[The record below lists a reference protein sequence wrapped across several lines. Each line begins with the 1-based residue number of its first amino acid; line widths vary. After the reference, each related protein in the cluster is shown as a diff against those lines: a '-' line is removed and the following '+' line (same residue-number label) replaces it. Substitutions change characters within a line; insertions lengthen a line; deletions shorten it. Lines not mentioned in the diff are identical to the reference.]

1 MGNRMRSFL
10 TLGAAAVALA
20 IAAPALAQTTS
31 PTAPA
36 QDPATA
42 APAQDST
49 TAPTGTSAPTAGTA
63 TATATAPVTAGQPVK
78 DNTGATIGTVA
89 EVKPDAS
96 GKTMAAIKM
105 DDKTFA
111 VDVANLAVRDG
122 ATLINASKAEI
133 EGMLGGAKKQ

>member
-1 MGNRMRSFL
+1 MRSFL

-49 TAPTGTSAPTAGTA
+49 TAPTGTPAPTAGTA
-63 TATATAPVTAGQPVK
+63 AATAPVTAGQPVK

>member
-36 QDPATA
+36 QDPAA
-42 APAQDST
+42 AQAPA
-49 TAPTGTSAPTAGTA
+49 TASTGTSAPTAA
-63 TATATAPVTAGQPVK
+63 TAAAPVTAGQPVK

-133 EGMLGGAKKQ
+133 EGMLGGVKTQ

>member
-1 MGNRMRSFL
+1 MRSFL

-20 IAAPALAQTTS
+20 IAAPALAQTTT

-36 QDPATA
+36 QDPAA
-42 APAQDST
+42 ATPTQDST
-49 TAPTGTSAPTAGTA
+49 TAPTGTSAPTAA
-63 TATATAPVTAGQPVK
+63 TAAAPVTAGQPVK
-78 DNTGATIGTVA
+78 DNSGAVIGSVA
-89 EVKPDAS
+89 EVKPDAT
-96 GKTMAAIKM
+96 GKSMATIKM

-133 EGMLGGAKKQ
+133 EGMLGGAQKQ

>member
-1 MGNRMRSFL
+1 MRSFL
-10 TLGAAAVALA
+10 TLGAATIALA
-20 IAAPALAQTTS
+20 FAAPALAQTTA
-31 PTAPA
+31 PAAPA
-36 QDPATA
+36 QDPAAAAATTP
-42 APAQDST
+42 APA
-49 TAPTGTSAPTAGTA
+49 AAA
-63 TATATAPVTAGQPVK
+63 APVTAGQPVK

-133 EGMLGGAKKQ
+133 EGMLGGAKK

>member
-49 TAPTGTSAPTAGTA
+49 TAPTGTSAPTAG

>member
-36 QDPATA
+36 QDPAA
-42 APAQDST
+42 AQAPA
-49 TAPTGTSAPTAGTA
+49 TASTGTSAPTAA
-63 TATATAPVTAGQPVK
+63 TAAAPVTAGQPVK

-133 EGMLGGAKKQ
+133 EGMLGGVKK

>member
-20 IAAPALAQTTS
+20 IAAPALAQTTT

-36 QDPATA
+36 QDPAAA

-63 TATATAPVTAGQPVK
+63 TAAAPVTAGQPVK
-78 DNTGATIGTVA
+78 DNSGAVIGSVA
-89 EVKPDAS
+89 EVKPDAT
-96 GKTMAAIKM
+96 GKSMATIKM

>member
-1 MGNRMRSFL
+1 MRSFL

-20 IAAPALAQTTS
+20 IAAPALAQTTT

-36 QDPATA
+36 QDPAAA

-49 TAPTGTSAPTAGTA
+49 TAPTGTSAPTS
-63 TATATAPVTAGQPVK
+63 ATATAPVTAGQPVK
-78 DNTGATIGTVA
+78 DNSGAVIGSVA
-89 EVKPDAS
+89 EVKPDAT
-96 GKTMAAIKM
+96 GKSMATIKM

-133 EGMLGGAKKQ
+133 EGMLGGAKKTQ

>member
-1 MGNRMRSFL
+1 MRSFL

-20 IAAPALAQTTS
+20 IAAPALAQTTT

-36 QDPATA
+36 QDPAATQT
-42 APAQDST
+42 PAQDPA
-49 TAPTGTSAPTAGTA
+49 TAATGTSAPTSA
-63 TATATAPVTAGQPVK
+63 TAAAPVTAGQPVK
-78 DNTGATIGTVA
+78 DSSGAVIGSVA
-89 EVKPDAS
+89 EVKPDAT
-96 GKTMAAIKM
+96 GKSMATIKM

-133 EGMLGGAKKQ
+133 EGMLGGVKK